1 MSASAP
7 VLGPPAAF
15 REEDD
20 TSAISTPR
28 TASLDCH
35 GFCITPDPSLIA
47 RSANK
52 VLDHLHKPAV
62 YTVLRDLFWDSKFK
76 LSTKP
81 DSLTTEMVLLTKKL
95 ANQDLDQAAR
105 DEKLR
110 KRWALTNNVEL
121 FIDADFKEVFE
132 VIKDVPSIWGNA
144 GPRRAYLKMLY
155 GDSTEPASCS
165 RVSVVISLGETGAY
179 EFGVKEEQR
188 EGESDSESLGSWPP
202 AAKQKKTRRLIL
214 LAPKPA
220 AVPLLVARGSTPASE
235 MSIGTE
241 ESELSEAMSCISV
254 VRDPQTRPGQPAS
267 SPDVMD
273 IADEASWSRERGGYQ
288 SLDPEDG
295 RPSWWH

>member
-35 GFCITPDPSLIA
+35 GFCITPDPSLMA

-52 VLDHLHKPAV
+52 VLDPLHKPAV

-81 DSLTTEMVLLTKKL
+81 DTLTTEMVLLTKKL

-132 VIKDVPSIWGNA
+132 VIKDVP
-144 GPRRAYLKMLY
+144 R
-155 GDSTEPASCS
+155 
-165 RVSVVISLGETGAY
+165 
-179 EFGVKEEQR
+179 
-188 EGESDSESLGSWPP
+188 
-202 AAKQKKTRRLIL
+202 
-214 LAPKPA
+214 
-220 AVPLLVARGSTPASE
+220 
-235 MSIGTE
+235 
-241 ESELSEAMSCISV
+241 
-254 VRDPQTRPGQPAS
+254 
-267 SPDVMD
+267 
-273 IADEASWSRERGGYQ
+273 
-288 SLDPEDG
+288 
-295 RPSWWH
+295 